1 MSAPSLNIIKRN
13 TDLSAQSARFRNRQ
27 TKASL
32 NSACENR
39 LRASASSQSN
49 RGSSLG
55 PWEEDLQGLDW
66 VMAGPSA
73 CVPMLLQQ
81 PLFPI
86 LPQEKFAQEPSSKI
100 CLTALATNVIFA

>member
-13 TDLSAQSARFRNRQ
+13 TDLFAQSARFRNRQ
-27 TKASL
+27 TRASL

-39 LRASASSQSN
+39 LRASASFQSN
-49 RGSSLG
+49 RGFEPLG

-73 CVPMLLQQ
+73 CVLMLLQQ

-86 LPQEKFAQEPSSKI
+86 LRKTSLRKSRLQKS
-100 CLTALATNVIFA
+100 V